1 MINSASAR
9 NVNAPD
15 KQIRDTVNPPNDN
28 DRQCTT
34 FTRTVQVNDNIMPS
48 GDALSNKPENFIS
61 SDQCTPDPK
70 IPKIAV
76 SNAHRKISLTAYEK
90 PTLTTAESA
99 SVRHHTKME
108 TSSLP
113 IIDQSFIKSI
123 EIPVKTALLQ
133 EYHPSSFLPPSQT
146 IARLI
151 HGLQHSCRSA
161 IWALAILQQRKQQQD
176 HRALTFPEHLV
187 PLLVKAC
194 LFHDSGREGDGK
206 DTREWEKTSGDNLQ
220 EHLRNCGIEQSLAWQ
235 CGEAIRYKDR
245 PDACQHLPGEIQTL
259 RSLLHDADTLEV
271 MRVRYCF
278 YMDRLECFADCQDD
292 QSREA
297 WRSLAREV
305 CRVIA
310 SQGDLWYPIDL
321 QDSAKTA
328 RQFFSQT
335 STRCVN
341 TKKQWEHHPSPL
353 EYQLFTIGTQ
363 SDFISKLITPFTG
376 HPVKPE
382 PAFSLARLNRQ
393 SESVRGSRIGQLY
406 NDPVQQQCYYIK
418 TAVSVESARNQA
430 LMANLARLL
439 GVNAPVTFAHQEQG
453 CSYVVS
459 EIPADWPGN
468 LKSGKDPLQS
478 LPANQWA
485 RLLLVNTIVGNE
497 AMVNEAWENIELT
510 PQGEPVMLNWE
521 FAGMATRYPCP
532 DKPEPASKEDDFS
545 SMPLLLIKLRDPRA
559 PAMNSHVIHNPCVA
573 ILSQLDDELLG
584 QTLKAILR
592 DVDWQA
598 LDQQIEHSGFLPGDR
613 SWLRQT
619 IHDRIAWLTTRFA
632 NSVEAGERV
641 SMAEYQA
648 IAAAGIRGG
657 WLQVK
662 GQDIRGGQL
671 CLTQR
676 LDQDGKP
683 ITRMS
688 LQLVRDASNRL
699 ADNLALDRGLHH
711 LNTWT
716 NYLQGHLSA
725 SYRDWRSDLA
735 SLADECDQLA
745 QQLIRDKGRWH
756 PSDHDTIDKAIKNLQ
771 ANVAI
776 CRESLEADRPSIGK
790 NSLNIIQLPEP
801 AFPAR
806 VCSRAAENSEAK
818 VQLAEFSHGFARQT
832 GQNVSYVNKTQLD
845 YAGLHASP
853 VRVAELKPVS
863 QKGHIEF
870 IPEWLPNA
878 RAMQNSLALTL
889 PGHGKS
895 VVEALFTELAGLG
908 IHCQRPDASD
918 LEERWLDALA
928 NYHGCLGDMNR
939 AVAADINADVSV
951 IARKKAFLEEL
962 LKQPLKYEEQL
973 RIRAGRLIYF
983 LPGLP
988 HDIAKNPARLFC
1000 PGHNVSFLGN
1010 RDSNKTVTASLE
1022 NDGTLCS
1029 FERRMDIGL
1038 EPTTK
1043 DMKRQVNVDAR
1054 DVFARIQ
1061 PVEHKIGRSTY
1072 GGLLSALIKSEALG
1086 RLDLCAI
1093 KDNLDYHSFH
1103 PGLEAFRRNI
1113 KIILRSHGDFEEVM
1127 EAPYHEIFFAYPLS
1141 LFDELKSLH
1150 VSSAEDRLNL
1160 LHALKR
1166 RYSHWPDGRPL
1177 EALFQYSPSTRYYEL
1192 IAVFSRIPG
1201 NIKMLIKACGEES
1214 LELLL
1219 QQNPGLLEG
1228 KLQSLDGL
1236 KIKTGILG
1244 TLKGLDFR
1252 GCSMNDTKLKSTKF
1266 KHCKFTMEQLNDAS
1280 LEEITFKGCSFEGE
1294 CFASSVLKSAT
1305 FFPAKLINDQPV
1317 TDSIPKLSQAIS
1329 QSCINSQ
1336 GQFNLELWLEVMEKS
1351 HYLRRLVVA
1360 KAFFESRIIGRTPMD
1375 ETTKKILAEQ
1385 IDNVISKHPERLQ
1398 FIVKEI
1404 FSLRM
1409 DNIETISNFINKN
1422 PEFHERKII
1431 NVRNFYVDFRT
1442 TFLREVREE
1451 KQKYEK
1457 HFSFETSSF
1466 LTDLSNLVDP
1476 EKDVCSHAPKE
1487 EVLALIVNIIEF
1499 VMFPLEHEYI
1509 EFGINTNDGGEQK
1522 SEKIFRSTENNTM
1535 SCFELDH
1542 EGQNMV
1548 DRFKATVC
1556 CRDTLEDYRNHFI
1569 KIWESCSDVSRLEI
1583 AKYCLKHKIIAVSP
1597 ITTVEFMK
1605 LLIINQQEKYWL
1617 DDFAANM
1624 DKHKKNEYECN
1635 LLMKKWFRDIN
1646 DYDSTKIDESLK
1658 AFEQWIKAE
1667 APDFNRRLS
1676 ENDLPL
1682 LSMLKHPTLA

>member
-1 MINSASAR
+1 MINSASPR
-9 NVNAPD
+9 SLSAPD
-15 KQIRDTVNPPNDN
+15 KQINGDVDMPDGNDI
-28 DRQCTT
+28 RRMT
-34 FTRTVQVNDNIMPS
+34 FTRTVRVNDNIMPS
-48 GDALSNKPENFIS
+48 GADLSNKPENFIS
-61 SDQCTPDPK
+61 NDQCTPDTK
-70 IPKIAV
+70 AV
-76 SNAHRKISLTAYEK
+76 SNAHRKISLMAYEK
-90 PTLTTAESA
+90 PTPTTAEST
-99 SVRHHTKME
+99 SVHHTTRME
-108 TSSLP
+108 TSSFP
-113 IIDQSFIKSI
+113 IIDLPFIKSI

-146 IARLI
+146 IARPI
-151 HGLQHSCRSA
+151 HGLQHSCRTA

-176 HRALTFPEHLV
+176 PRALNFPEHLV

-206 DTREWEKTSGDNLQ
+206 DTTEWEKASSDNLQ

-235 CGEAIRYKDR
+235 CGEAIRHKDR
-245 PDACQHLPGEIQTL
+245 PDACKHLPWEIQTL

-271 MRVRYCF
+271 MRVRSYF
-278 YMDRLECFADCQDD
+278 YIDKLECFAACHDD

-297 WRSLAREV
+297 WRLLAREV

-310 SQGDLWYPIDL
+310 GQGDLWSTIDL
-321 QDSAKTA
+321 QDNAKTVIN
-328 RQFFSQT
+328 FFSQT
-335 STRCVN
+335 ATGCVN

-353 EYQLFTIGTQ
+353 EYQLFTISTQ

-376 HPVKPE
+376 LPVAPE
-382 PAFSLARLNRQ
+382 PTFSLARLNRQ
-393 SESVRGSRIGQLY
+393 SESLGGSKIGQLY

-418 TAVSVESARNQA
+418 TAVSVESACNQA

-459 EIPADWPGN
+459 EVPADWPGN
-468 LKSGKDPLQS
+468 LKSGKAPLQS

-497 AMVNEAWENIELT
+497 AMVNEDWENIELT

-532 DKPEPASKEDDFS
+532 DKPEPTSKEDDFS
-545 SMPLLLIKLRDPRA
+545 SMPVLLIKLRDPRA

-584 QTLKAILR
+584 QTLKTMLR
-592 DVDWQA
+592 EVDWQA

-662 GQDIRGGQL
+662 GPDIRGGQL

-683 ITRMS
+683 ITRMT
-688 LQLVRDASNRL
+688 LQLARNASNRL
-699 ADNLALDRGLHH
+699 AYNLALEQGLHH
-711 LNTWT
+711 LNTWI
-716 NYLQGHLSA
+716 NYLQCHHQSD

-745 QQLIRDKGRWH
+745 QQLIRDKERWN

-771 ANVAI
+771 TNVAT
-776 CRESLEADRPSIGK
+776 CRESLEADRLSIGE
-790 NSLNIIQLPEP
+790 NSLNLIQLPEP

-806 VCSRAAENSEAK
+806 VCSRAAENIEAK

-832 GQNVSYVNKTQLD
+832 GQSASYFNKTQLN

-863 QKGHIEF
+863 QEGHIEF
-870 IPEWLPNA
+870 IPEWLPEA
-878 RAMQNSLALTL
+878 RALQNSLALTL
-889 PGHGKS
+889 PGHDKS
-895 VVEALFTELAGLG
+895 VVEALFSELAGLG

-939 AVAADINADVSV
+939 AAAADTNADASV

-962 LKQPLKYEEQL
+962 LKQPLRYEEQL
-973 RIRAGRLIYF
+973 RFRAGRLIYF

-988 HDIAKNPARLFC
+988 HDIAENPARSFC
-1000 PGHNVSFLGN
+1000 PGHNVSFLGKT
-1010 RDSNKTVTASLE
+1010 DSKETVMASLK
-1022 NDGTLCS
+1022 NYATLCS

-1038 EPTTK
+1038 EPVTK
-1043 DMKRQVNVDAR
+1043 DMKRQANVDAR

-1061 PVEHKIGRSTY
+1061 PVEHKIGHSLY
-1072 GGLLSALIKSEALG
+1072 GGQLSALFKSETLG

-1093 KDNLDYHSFH
+1093 KDHCIYHDFH
-1103 PGLEAFRRNI
+1103 PGLETFRRNI
-1113 KIILRSHGDFEEVM
+1113 KTILQSHGDYQEVM
-1127 EAPYHEIFFAYPLS
+1127 KAPYHEIFFTDSLS
-1141 LFDELKSLH
+1141 LFDELKTLH
-1150 VSSAEDRLNL
+1150 VSSSEDRLNL

-1177 EALFQYSPSTRYYEL
+1177 EALFQYSRSTRYYEL
-1192 IAVFSRIPG
+1192 ISVYSRIPG
-1201 NIKMLIKACGEES
+1201 NIKMLIKAFGEEGF
-1214 LELLL
+1214 ELLL

-1236 KIKTGILG
+1236 KTTTDTSRKLI
-1244 TLKGLDFR
+1244 GLDFR
-1252 GCSMNDTKLKSTKF
+1252 GCSMNDTEFERTKF
-1266 KHCKFTMEQLNDAS
+1266 KQCKFTMEHLNNAS
-1280 LEEITFKGCSFEGE
+1280 LESTFFKGCSFEGE
-1294 CFASSVLKSAT
+1294 CFSLSVLKN
-1305 FFPAKLINDQPV
+1305 AKFEPERIINNKKV
-1317 TDSIPKLSQAIS
+1317 TDNIPKLSQAIS

-1336 GQFNLELWLEVMEKS
+1336 GQFNLELWLDVMEKNN
-1351 HYLRRLVVA
+1351 YLLRPVV
-1360 KAFFESRIIGRTPMD
+1360 KKDLFWTHIIGWSPAD
-1375 ETTKKILAEQ
+1375 ETTKKILEEQ
-1385 IDNVISKHPERLQ
+1385 IDNIIRMHPERLQ
-1398 FIVKEI
+1398 FIVESFFRIKMNNVE
-1404 FSLRM
+1404 
-1409 DNIETISNFINKN
+1409 NISNFVKN
-1422 PEFHERKII
+1422 NPKFYERKIV
-1431 NVRNFYVDFRT
+1431 NVRDFYFDFKT
-1442 TFLREVREE
+1442 SIHREE
-1451 KQKYEK
+1451 GEENQEYKKRFASEK
-1457 HFSFETSSF
+1457 WFF
-1466 LTDLSNLVDP
+1466 LTDVLYLTDP
-1476 EKDVCSHAPKE
+1476 SKDVCSHAPRE

-1509 EFGINTNDGGEQK
+1509 EFGINANDGGNQK
-1522 SEKIFRSTENNTM
+1522 SGKNFRSTENNTM

-1542 EGQNMV
+1542 EYQNMM
-1548 DRFKATVC
+1548 DKFKAEIC
-1556 CRDTLEDYRNHFI
+1556 YQHILEKCRNHFT
-1569 KIWESCSDVSRLEI
+1569 KIWESCSDETRLEI
-1583 AKYCLKHKIIAVSP
+1583 AKCCLKNRIIAVSHL
-1597 ITTVEFMK
+1597 TTVEFMK
-1605 LLIINQQEKYWL
+1605 LLIINQQGKHWL
-1617 DDFAANM
+1617 DDFTANM
-1624 DKHKKNEYECN
+1624 DKHKKNEHECN
-1635 LLMKKWFRDIN
+1635 LSMKKWLWGIK
-1646 DYDSTKIDESLK
+1646 DYDSTKIDQSLK

-1667 APDFNRRLS
+1667 APDFTRRLS
-1676 ENDLPL
+1676 GNDLPYYGSENSL
-1682 LSMLKHPTLA
+1682 LFSE

>member
-9 NVNAPD
+9 NLNPSD
-15 KQIRDTVNPPNDN
+15 NQILDTVNLPDDN

-34 FTRTVQVNDNIMPS
+34 FTRKVQVNDNLIPS
-48 GDALSNKPENFIS
+48 GEVLPNKPENFIS
-61 SDQCTPDPK
+61 SDQYTPDPK
-70 IPKIAV
+70 IPKLAV

-90 PTLTTAESA
+90 PTPTTAESA
-99 SVRHHTKME
+99 SVRHNTKME

-113 IIDQSFIKSI
+113 IINQSLIKSI

-146 IARLI
+146 IARPI

-161 IWALAILQQRKQQQD
+161 IWALAILQQRKQQHD
-176 HRALTFPEHLV
+176 HRALSFPEQLV

-206 DTREWEKTSGDNLQ
+206 DTTEWEKTSGDNLQ

-235 CGEAIRYKDR
+235 CGEAIRHKDR
-245 PDACQHLPGEIQTL
+245 PDACQHLPKEIQTL

-271 MRVRYCF
+271 MRVRSCF

-292 QSREA
+292 QDREA

-305 CRVIA
+305 CLVIA
-310 SQGDLWYPIDL
+310 SQGDLYAAIDL
-321 QDSAKTA
+321 LDSAKPA
-328 RQFFSQT
+328 RQFFSKT

-376 HPVKPE
+376 HPAKPE

-393 SESVRGSRIGQLY
+393 SESVGGSRIGQLY

-478 LPANQWA
+478 LSANQWA

-592 DVDWQA
+592 EVDWQA

-662 GQDIRGGQL
+662 GQDIRGGQI

-699 ADNLALDRGLHH
+699 ADNLALERGLHH
-711 LNTWT
+711 LNTWIH
-716 NYLQGHLSA
+716 YLQGDLSV

-735 SLADECDQLA
+735 SLADECDQWA
-745 QQLIRDKGRWH
+745 QQLIQDKGRWH
-756 PSDHDTIDKAIKNLQ
+756 PSHHDAIDKAIKDLQ

-776 CRESLEADRPSIGK
+776 CRESLEADRPSVGK
-790 NSLNIIQLPEP
+790 NSLNLIQLPEP
-801 AFPAR
+801 TFPAR

-832 GQNVSYVNKTQLD
+832 GQSVSYFNKTQLD
-845 YAGLHASP
+845 YAGLRASP

-863 QKGHIEF
+863 QEGHIEF
-870 IPEWLPNA
+870 IPEWLPKA

-908 IHCQRPDASD
+908 IDCQRPDASD

-939 AVAADINADVSV
+939 AVAADTNADASV

-962 LKQPLKYEEQL
+962 LTQPLKYEEQL

-988 HDIAKNPARLFC
+988 HGIAENPARLFC

-1010 RDSNKTVTASLE
+1010 TDSNKTLTSSLA

-1093 KDNLDYHSFH
+1093 EHHFDYHSFH

-1113 KIILRSHGDFEEVM
+1113 KIILRSHDDYQKLM
-1127 EAPYHEIFFAYPLS
+1127 QAPYHEIFFAYPLS
-1141 LFDELKSLH
+1141 LFDELNTLH
-1150 VSSAEDRLNL
+1150 VSSPEDRLNL

-1192 IAVFSRIPG
+1192 TALFSRIPG

-1219 QQNPGLLEG
+1219 QQNPELLEG

-1236 KIKTGILG
+1236 KIQAERLG
-1244 TLKGLDFR
+1244 PGLVGLDFR
-1252 GCSMNDTKLKSTKF
+1252 GCSMNDTQLKRTEF
-1266 KHCKFTMEQLNDAS
+1266 MHCQFTMEQLNDAS
-1280 LEEITFKGCSFEGE
+1280 LEKVYFKGCSFEGE
-1294 CFASSVLKSAT
+1294 CFSLSVLKSAT
-1305 FFPAKLINDQPV
+1305 FTPAELINSQPV

-1360 KAFFESRIIGRTPMD
+1360 EAFFKSRVTGRTPMD
-1375 ETTKKILAEQ
+1375 ETTKKILVEQ
-1385 IDNVISKHPERLQ
+1385 IDNVINKHPERLQ
-1398 FIVKEI
+1398 FIVEEI
-1404 FSLRM
+1404 FHIRM
-1409 DNIETISNFINKN
+1409 DNIETISNFIKKN
-1422 PEFHERKII
+1422 PKFHERKIV
-1431 NVRNFYVDFRT
+1431 NVRNFYFDFRT
-1442 TFLREVREE
+1442 TFLREVRDEN
-1451 KQKYEK
+1451 QKC
-1457 HFSFETSSF
+1457 FSFATSLF
-1466 LTDLSNLVDP
+1466 LSNLSDLVDP

-1522 SEKIFRSTENNTM
+1522 SEKSFRSTENNTM
-1535 SCFELDH
+1535 LCFELDH
-1542 EGQNMV
+1542 EGQDMI
-1548 DRFKATVC
+1548 DCFKANIC
-1556 CRDTLEDYRNHFI
+1556 DRHTLGKYRNHFI
-1569 KIWESCSDVSRLEI
+1569 KIWESCSDVRRLEI
-1583 AKYCLKHKIIAVSP
+1583 AKCCLKQKIIAVSP

-1605 LLIINQQEKYWL
+1605 LLIINQQGKHWL
-1617 DDFAANM
+1617 DDFSANM
-1624 DKHKKNEYECN
+1624 DKHKKNEHECN
-1635 LLMKKWFRDIN
+1635 LSMKKYFRNIN
-1646 DYDSTKIDESLK
+1646 DYDSTKVDESLK
-1658 AFEQWIKAE
+1658 AFEQWIKSE
-1667 APDFNRRLS
+1667 APDFTRAQSGIQKNHDSYL
-1676 ENDLPL
+1676 
-1682 LSMLKHPTLA
+1682 

>member
-1 MINSASAR
+1 MMINSVSAK
-9 NVNAPD
+9 NLSGLD
-15 KQIRDTVNPPNDN
+15 KQIHDNVNL
-28 DRQCTT
+28 DRQCMT
-34 FTRTVQVNDNIMPS
+34 FTRTVQVNDNIIPS
-48 GDALSNKPENFIS
+48 GDVLSTKPENFIS
-61 SDQCTPDPK
+61 NDQCTPDPK
-70 IPKIAV
+70 ITV

-90 PTLTTAESA
+90 PTPTTAESA
-99 SVRHHTKME
+99 SVRHNTKTE

-113 IIDQSFIKSI
+113 IIDQPFIKSI

-133 EYHPSSFLPPSQT
+133 EYHPSSFLPSSQT
-146 IARLI
+146 IARPI

-176 HRALTFPEHLV
+176 HRALSFPEHLI

-194 LFHDSGREGDGK
+194 LFHDSGREGDRE
-206 DTREWEKTSGDNLQ
+206 DSTEWEKTSGDNLQ

-235 CGEAIRYKDR
+235 CGEAIRHKDL
-245 PDACQHLPGEIQTL
+245 PDNCKHLPEEIQTL

-271 MRVRYCF
+271 MRVRGCF
-278 YMDRLECFADCQDD
+278 YMDKLECFANCQDD

-297 WRSLAREV
+297 WRFMAREV

-310 SQGDLWYPIDL
+310 SQGDLWSAIDL
-321 QDSAKTA
+321 QDSTKTA
-328 RQFFSQT
+328 RQFFRQT

-376 HPVKPE
+376 PPVKPE
-382 PAFSLARLNRQ
+382 PAFSLVRLNRQ
-393 SESVRGSRIGQLY
+393 SESVGGSKIGQLY

-430 LMANLARLL
+430 LMANLARML

-459 EIPADWPGN
+459 EIPSDWPGN

-584 QTLKAILR
+584 QTLKAMLGE
-592 DVDWQA
+592 VDWQA

-671 CLTQR
+671 CLSQR

-699 ADNLALDRGLHH
+699 ADNLALERGLHH

-745 QQLIRDKGRWH
+745 QRLIRDKGRWD
-756 PSDHDTIDKAIKNLQ
+756 PSDHDAIDKAIKNLQ
-771 ANVAI
+771 ANVAT
-776 CRESLEADRPSIGK
+776 CRESLEADRPSIGE

-806 VCSRAAENSEAK
+806 VCSRAAENIKAK

-832 GQNVSYVNKTQLD
+832 GQSVSYFNKTQLD
-845 YAGLHASP
+845 YAGLPASP
-853 VRVAELKPVS
+853 VRVAKLKPVS
-863 QKGHIEF
+863 QEGHIEF
-870 IPEWLPNA
+870 IPEWLPKA

-895 VVEALFTELAGLG
+895 VVEALFSELAGLG
-908 IHCQRPDASD
+908 IDCQRPDASD

-928 NYHGCLGDMNR
+928 NYHGCLGDINR
-939 AVAADINADVSV
+939 AVAADANADASV

-988 HDIAKNPARLFC
+988 HDIAENAARSFC

-1010 RDSNKTVTASLE
+1010 SDSKETVMASLANE
-1022 NDGTLCS
+1022 GTLCP
-1029 FERRMDIGL
+1029 FERRMDMGL

-1043 DMKRQVNVDAR
+1043 DIKRQADVDAR
-1054 DVFARIQ
+1054 DVFTRIQ
-1061 PVEHKIGRSTY
+1061 PVEHEIGRSHY

-1086 RLDLCAI
+1086 RLDLCTI
-1093 KDNLDYHSFH
+1093 KDNHFYHSFH
-1103 PGLEAFRRNI
+1103 HGLEAFRRNI
-1113 KIILRSHGDFEEVM
+1113 KIILRSHGDYEKVM
-1127 EAPYHEIFFAYPLS
+1127 KAPYHEIFFAYPLS

-1150 VSSAEDRLNL
+1150 VSSPEDRLNL

-1192 IAVFSRIPG
+1192 TAVFSRIPG

-1236 KIKTGILG
+1236 KIPTTILG
-1244 TLKGLDFR
+1244 RSLPGLDFR
-1252 GCSMNDTKLKSTKF
+1252 GCSMNDTKFKGMHF

-1280 LEEITFKGCSFEGE
+1280 LDDITFTGCSFEGE
-1294 CFASSVLKSAT
+1294 CFASSVLKSAR
-1305 FFPAKLINDQPV
+1305 FFPAKLINDQQV

-1336 GQFNLELWLEVMEKS
+1336 GQFNLELWLDVMEKS
-1351 HYLRRLVVA
+1351 HYLRRYIVA
-1360 KAFFESRIIGRTPMD
+1360 KGFLQSRTIGMTPMD

-1385 IDNVISKHPERLQ
+1385 IDNVISKHPERLK
-1398 FIVKEI
+1398 FIVKDFFYI
-1404 FSLRM
+1404 GM
-1409 DNIETISNFINKN
+1409 NNIETLSNFIKKN
-1422 PEFHERKII
+1422 PEFYERKIV
-1431 NVRNFYVDFRT
+1431 NVRDFYFDFRI

-1451 KQKYEK
+1451 NQKHEK
-1457 HFSFETSSF
+1457 CFSFETSSF
-1466 LTDLSNLVDP
+1466 LTDLSYLVDP
-1476 EKDVCSHAPKE
+1476 EKDVCSHAPRG

-1509 EFGINTNDGGEQK
+1509 EFDINTNDGGDEK
-1522 SEKIFRSTENNTM
+1522 SFRSTENNTM

-1542 EGQNMV
+1542 EGQNMM
-1548 DRFKATVC
+1548 DRFKANVC
-1556 CRDTLEDYRNHFI
+1556 CRDTLENYRNHFI

-1597 ITTVEFMK
+1597 ITTMEFMK
-1605 LLIINQQEKYWL
+1605 LLIINQQEKHWL

-1635 LLMKKWFRDIN
+1635 LLMKKWFRGIN

-1667 APDFNRRLS
+1667 APDFTRRLS
-1676 ENDLPL
+1676 GNDPG
-1682 LSMLKHPTLA
+1682 S